1 MVALTGLCLVGCAPQ
16 REQMIGGGIQG
27 ISRPDIV
34 MANMTNLLKQAGYRT
49 STILTNN
56 VFQVVFTKRCV
67 NGKLY
72 IDWNTFKPALNGDLI
87 DHSVGFKVDISAT
100 WLAPS
105 NALDT
110 AYGIIDRAFELSKG
124 DLYEISR
131 GLQ

>member
-1 MVALTGLCLVGCAPQ
+1 
-16 REQMIGGGIQG
+16 MIGGGSRAID
-27 ISRPDIV
+27 RPDLV

-49 STILTNN
+49 SAIITNN
-56 VFQVVFTKRCV
+56 VFNVVFSKRCV
-67 NGKLY
+67 HGKLY

-105 NALDT
+105 NALAA